1 MRMSH
6 ITKKW
11 FKAGVCLAVVNNL
24 KERGIMSKQREYL
37 ESVEDVDKAYII
49 ANRYKRKYIS
59 LDDKKD
65 RKEFSKEVSR
75 FEKMY
80 LKSNSSKWLIN
91 ENIMTTNEVGEKSFD
106 NAIVDETYEEFV
118 SKIEE
123 ADRSIMCNQ
132 NSKEDEI
139 IDDSKAS
146 FDGLSLIK
154 MAIEKGVNKFSK
166 KFLDLI
172 GVEKEFVGF
181 RDDVELYYCKSV
193 NSIFETI

>member
-1 MRMSH
+1 MSH

-91 ENIMTTNEVGEKSFD
+91 ENIMTTNEVGKKSFD

>member
-1 MRMSH
+1 MSH

-24 KERGIMSKQREYL
+24 KERGIMPKQREYL

-65 RKEFSKEVSR
+65 RKEFSKQVSKY
-75 FEKMY
+75 EKLY
-80 LKSNSSKWLIN
+80 LKSNSSKWLIDGG
-91 ENIMTTNEVGEKSFD
+91 IVTTNEANEKTFD
-106 NAIVDETYEEFV
+106 NVLVCESDELFV

-123 ADRSIMCNQ
+123 ADKSVISIQ
-132 NSKEDEI
+132 DSELVEVIDESKCTL
-139 IDDSKAS
+139 
-146 FDGLSLIK
+146 DGISLIK
-154 MAIEKGVNKFSK
+154 MAVEKGVNKFSK

-172 GVEKEFVGF
+172 GIEKELVGF
-181 RDDVELYYCKSV
+181 RDDVELYYCKGV
-193 NSIFETI
+193 NSIFETV

>member
-80 LKSNSSKWLIN
+80 LKSNSSKWLID

>member
-1 MRMSH
+1 MSRP
-6 ITKKW
+6 TELW

-24 KERGIMSKQREYL
+24 KERGIMPKQREYL

-65 RKEFSKEVSR
+65 KKEFSKQVSKY
-75 FEKMY
+75 EKLY
-80 LKSNSSKWLIN
+80 LKSNSSKWLIDVG
-91 ENIMTTNEVGEKSFD
+91 IVTTNEANEKTFD
-106 NAIVDETYEEFV
+106 NVLVCESDELFV

-123 ADRSIMCNQ
+123 ADKSVISIQ
-132 NSKEDEI
+132 DSELVEVIDESKCTL
-139 IDDSKAS
+139 
-146 FDGLSLIK
+146 DGISLIK

-172 GVEKEFVGF
+172 GIEKEFVGF